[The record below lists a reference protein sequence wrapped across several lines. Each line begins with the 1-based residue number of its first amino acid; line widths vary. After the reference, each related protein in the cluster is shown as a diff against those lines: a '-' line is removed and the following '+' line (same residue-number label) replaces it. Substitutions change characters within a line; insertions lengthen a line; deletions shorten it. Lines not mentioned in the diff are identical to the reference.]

1 MPSGFHSYNDRI
13 SIASVDNNTIATND
27 KIIIG
32 DFGIVRKVITQ
43 EWKLTYRFYPHFHP
57 YASQLVKQ
65 LIEKSIP
72 GLQRED
78 TDYLP
83 SDNNDGT
90 LSILPD
96 STLVSLENDIEV
108 EVLPGGEKKN
118 VSRGTQIFLPDETAV
133 SILANGSTTPGPTI
147 NLPGTMVLT
156 TQPRG
161 MRFTLTDGSNRDV
174 HFEDKLALANEI
186 EVRLPDNRL
195 VRLPAN
201 TQLSLL
207 GCKPKPKLYEKIFST
222 PANLLAHWKFEEGQG
237 SLANDASGNGN
248 HAILF
253 NDPLWIFSEHG
264 RTSRLSFNG
273 VNSYVRVSNSPTLE
287 VLGKDGSDF
296 CVAFWIDLMQGSTRL
311 WRSIMHKG
319 NNDGERTF
327 GIWMHGEDNRV
338 HYRISTNAESN
349 EGGDSARQ
357 IELYRP
363 THICYLKI
371 GNKLK
376 LYING
381 RLDSEVILEGT
392 SISNQGPLYIGKDP
406 WWSGVYAW
414 FSDVRIYG
422 RALSEQ
428 EIARLADAPSALTS
442 RTQYTP
448 YNLVERPYPVKD
460 LDFSSRGAYSVYNW
474 ELFYHIPIT
483 LGIHLSKNQRFEEAQ
498 KWFHYIFDPTDDS
511 DGPTPERFWKVKPF
525 QYTDVKSI
533 EEILV
538 NLSSGADLALL
549 QDTFNNINAWKDAP
563 FRPHVVARYRQT
575 AYMFKA
581 VMAYLDNLIAWGD
594 TLFRQDTG
602 ESINEATQIYVLAAN
617 ILGPRPQAVP
627 KKGSVRPQTY
637 ANLRADLDEFGNVLR
652 ELETDI
658 PFDIADPN
666 PSSTTPNSSRLSV
679 LGSISKALYFCVPRN
694 DKLVGYWDTVA
705 DRLFK
710 IRNSLN
716 IQGIFRQLPL
726 FEPPIDPG
734 LLAKAVAAGLDVGA
748 IVSGLNQPLPL
759 VRFQFLIQ
767 KAAEICQEVK
777 SLGNNLLSAME
788 KEDNEALAILR
799 NKHERIILGLSE
811 MVKYGQLQEAIK
823 AREGLEKTLLNS
835 IQRYTYYERLLGKQE
850 NEIKIDEKLEE
861 LDTAA
866 LEKAAE
872 GSDKTKF
879 KVDEPR
885 VDPQH
890 IEIDLA
896 QGLNGS
902 TGGKKL
908 NIEEA
913 TELQKLKDARSEQDR
928 AALKDKIGA
937 GLSLIPEFGV
947 NFHFW
952 GIGGNFNFG
961 GSALSRAMSFWASF
975 ARTDADKLTYEAS
988 NTAKIG
994 GYDRREQ
1001 EWRFQSNLAAGEIT
1015 QIFKQLRAAQI
1026 REAIAE
1032 REWSNHQ
1039 KQIAL
1044 VEDIERFL
1052 TDERNGKKTNQGFYA
1067 WMKREVKALYGQ
1079 CFQFAFDIAKKA
1091 ERALQYELGDPN
1103 LSFLQFGY
1111 LAGKEGLL
1119 AGEKLY
1125 LDIKRMEMAYHEL
1138 NQREYE
1144 LTKHLSILQVD
1155 PRAMIELRATGRCTV
1170 YLPEE
1175 LFDMDCPGHYFR
1187 RIKSVAISIP
1197 SVTGPYTSINCTVTL
1212 LKSSIRKNPLLRDGE
1227 YTREGSEDD
1236 RFSDHF
1242 GSLQSIV
1249 TSSAQ
1254 NDTGLFETNLRDE
1267 RYLPFEGSGVISE
1280 WQLQLPS
1287 DVRQFDYDTISD
1299 VIIHLRYTA
1308 REAGGML
1315 RDRAVANVKSKI
1327 EQAQAAG
1334 SMRLFSIRHEFP
1346 SEWAKFKSAE
1356 IRLSSDQK
1364 VLAEM
1369 VLNLRE
1375 EHYPFWS
1382 KDRDGAPI
1390 DIRRVDLFAIPTKD
1404 TRPTVQVFDN
1414 TNGTGQPDSL
1424 VRDNSLNSIRVGKL
1438 IKIQLPEAIGRFAI
1452 SFDDNSMNEILLAFT
1467 WGK

>member
-1 MPSGFHSYNDRI
+1 MSSGFHSYNDTI
-13 SIASVDNNTIATND
+13 SKATNYD
-27 KIIIG
+27 YDALMNKNIIIG
-32 DFGIVRKVITQ
+32 DYYDIVRKVITQ

-57 YASQLVKQ
+57 YVSHMVKQ

-72 GLQRED
+72 GLQNQD
-78 TDYLP
+78 TEYLP
-83 SDNNDGT
+83 SDNKEGT
-90 LSILPD
+90 LLVLPD
-96 STLVSLENDIEV
+96 STLVSLLNDTEVVLLSGGQKENIS
-108 EVLPGGEKKN
+108 K
-118 VSRGTQIFLPDETAV
+118 GTQIFLPDETAV
-133 SILANGSTTPGPTI
+133 SILSDSSTTVGPTVK
-147 NLPGTMVLT
+147 LPGAMVLA

-161 MRFTLTDGSNRDV
+161 MRFTLGDGSRRDV
-174 HFEDKLALANEI
+174 HFGDKLALASEI
-186 EVRLPDNRL
+186 EVTLPDRRL
-195 VRLPAN
+195 VKLPIS
-201 TQLSLL
+201 TQVELH
-207 GCKPKPKLYEKIFST
+207 GCKPKPKLYDKIFSK
-222 PANLLAHWKFEEGQG
+222 PVNLVAHWRFDEREGT
-237 SLANDASGNGN
+237 LATDASGNGN
-248 HAILF
+248 HAILINPF
-253 NDPLWIFSEHG
+253 RAITNDITGASV
-264 RTSRLSFNG
+264 LSFNG
-273 VNSYVRVSNSPTLE
+273 TDSYAKVNNSPTLE
-287 VLGKDGSDF
+287 VIGKDGSDF
-296 CVAFWIDLMQGSTRL
+296 TVAFWIYLTQGPTGA

-319 NNDGERTF
+319 NTDNQRTF
-327 GIWMHGEDNRV
+327 AIWMRPEENRI
-338 HYRISTNAESN
+338 HYRISTSANFN
-349 EGGDSARQ
+349 EGGDSDRRLS
-357 IELYRP
+357 IYTW
-363 THICYLKI
+363 THICYVKT

-381 RLDSEVILEGT
+381 VWDSEVVLAGT

-406 WWSGVYAW
+406 WFPGINGRLYN
-414 FSDVRIYG
+414 VRIYG
-422 RALSEQ
+422 RALTDQ
-428 EIARLADAPSALTS
+428 QITPLASAAATLFS
-442 RTQYTP
+442 NIEYTP

-460 LDFSSRGAYSVYNW
+460 LDFSPRGAYSVYNW
-474 ELFYHIPIT
+474 ELFYHVPIT
-483 LGIHLSKNQRFEEAQ
+483 LAIHLSKNQRFEEAQ
-498 KWFHYIFDPTDDS
+498 RWFHYIFDPTDDT

-525 QYTDVKSI
+525 QYTDVKTI

-538 NLSSGADLALL
+538 NLSSGADPDLR
-549 QDTFNNINAWKDAP
+549 QDTINSIKAWKDAP
-563 FRPHVVARYRQT
+563 FRPHIVARYRQT

-637 ANLRADLDEFGNVLR
+637 ANLRSDLDEFGNVLR
-652 ELETDI
+652 EFETDI

-666 PSSTTPNSSRLSV
+666 PASTTTDSSRFSV
-679 LGSISKALYFCVPRN
+679 IGSISKTLYFCVPRN

-748 IVSGLNQPLPL
+748 VVSGLNQPLPL

-811 MVKYGQLQEAIK
+811 MVRYAQLQEAIK

-835 IQRYTYYERLLGKQE
+835 IQRYTYYERLLGRQE
-850 NEIKIDEKLEE
+850 NDIKIEEQLEA
-861 LDTAA
+861 LDVGA

-890 IEIDLA
+890 IDVDIA
-896 QGLNGS
+896 QDLNGDI
-902 TGGKKL
+902 GGKKL
-908 NIEEA
+908 NKKEAEEMI
-913 TELQKLKDARSEQDR
+913 KLAEARSLQDVVQYIQLGGQ
-928 AALKDKIGA
+928 AI
-937 GLSLIPEFGV
+937 SLLPQFGIK
-947 NFHFW
+947 FHFW
-952 GIGGNFNFG
+952 GLGGDAGYGGFNLGKIAQFAANVA
-961 GSALSRAMSFWASF
+961 SAIAER
-975 ARTDADKLTYEAS
+975 KNYEAGRA
-988 NTAKIG
+988 AKIG

-1026 REAIAE
+1026 REVIAE
-1032 REWSNHQ
+1032 REWKNHQ

-1044 VEDIERFL
+1044 AEEIEHFL
-1052 TDERNGKKTNQGFYA
+1052 TDEKNGKKTNQAFYA
-1067 WMKREVKALYGQ
+1067 WMKREVKGLYGQ

-1144 LTKHLSILQVD
+1144 LTKHVSILQVD
-1155 PRAMIELRATGRCTV
+1155 PRAMIELRTTGRCTV

-1197 SVTGPYTSINCTVTL
+1197 SVTGPYTSINCTLTL
-1212 LKSSIRKNPLLRDGE
+1212 LKSSIRKSPMLRDGE
-1227 YTREGSEDD
+1227 YVREGSEDD

-1267 RYLPFEGSGVISE
+1267 RFLPFEGSGVISE
-1280 WQLQLPS
+1280 WQLQLPA
-1287 DVRQFDYDTISD
+1287 DIRQFDYDTISD
-1299 VIIHLRYTA
+1299 VILHLRFTA

-1327 EQAQAAG
+1327 EEAQAAG

-1356 IRLSSDQK
+1356 IKSDPK
-1364 VLAEM
+1364 VLAELA
-1369 VLNLRE
+1369 LNLRE

-1382 KDRDGAPI
+1382 KDKDGTPI
-1390 DIRRVDLFAIPTKD
+1390 DIKRVDLFAIPAKD
-1404 TRPTVQVFDN
+1404 TKPTVQVFDN
-1414 TNGTGQPDSL
+1414 PNGTGQPDSL
-1424 VRDNSLNSIRVGKL
+1424 VRDNSLNGIRVGKL
-1438 IKIQLPEAIGRFAI
+1438 AKIELPEAIGRFAV
-1452 SFDDNSMNEILLAFT
+1452 SFDDNSMEDMMLALT
-1467 WGK
+1467 WGR